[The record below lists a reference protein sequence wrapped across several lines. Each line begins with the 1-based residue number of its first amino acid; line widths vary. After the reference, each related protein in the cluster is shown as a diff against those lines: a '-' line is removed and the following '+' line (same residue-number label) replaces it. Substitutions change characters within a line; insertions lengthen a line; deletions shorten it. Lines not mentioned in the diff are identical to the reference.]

1 MTSRIFRSICLVALA
16 VFLSCL
22 ILIMGVMYEYFSGVQ
37 QKQLKMQTSLAAQG
51 VNNEG
56 YDYLDGLETDEFRLT
71 WISPDGTVLY
81 DSQTDSST
89 MENHLEREEIREA
102 FETGYGE
109 SVRYSSTMM
118 ERSLYSAKLT
128 QDGSVLRLSIS
139 QNTILILVLGMAQ
152 PICIVFAVAII
163 LSLFLASR
171 ISKKIVKP
179 LNSINLD
186 KPLENDGY
194 DELYPLLH
202 RIDSQQKQLKRQSTE
217 LNRRK
222 NELDAIIEEMNE
234 GLVLINKKGTILSIN
249 RAAAKLL
256 DTDMHITGYNLFA
269 ICRSGDIHEDLELA
283 SPVIS
288 EKSVS
293 GAALLIYNVSEKEKS
308 EEIRREF
315 TANVSHELKT
325 PLHSISGYAELLKNG
340 MVKDDDVA
348 PFSKKIYSEAQ
359 RMIQLIDDIIN
370 LSHLDEGA
378 DDMKREDVDLY
389 TLAENAVS
397 SVENEAQNAD
407 VAIELTGETAVV
419 NGISQLLFGMIY
431 NLCDNAV
438 KYNRAGGKVSVDV
451 RNNEDSVIL
460 TVSDTGIG
468 IPEEHKERVFERFY
482 RVNKSHSK
490 EVGGT
495 GLGLSIVKHS
505 AMIHNAKITLN
516 SVLNEGTTIT
526 VVFPKNN

>member
-1 MTSRIFRSICLVALA
+1 MRKAINGTLKILTISSVIVSMLLILVAFCTQYSIKEKSDLKSRTNILA
-16 VFLSCL
+16 QCL
-22 ILIMGVMYEYFSGVQ
+22 D
-37 QKQLKMQTSLAAQG
+37 
-51 VNNEG
+51 G
-56 YDYLDGLETDEFRLT
+56 YDEDIEINILT
-71 WISPDGTVLY
+71 KMYDNVSDIRVTLIKSDGTVIY
-81 DSQTDSST
+81 DNEADTTT
-89 MENHLEREEIREA
+89 MENHFERPEVKQAVTYGNGSSSRNS
-102 FETGYGE
+102 ETIGE
-109 SVRYSSTMM
+109 KIYYYAVKLNNGSILRMSQPTKVIMYMVLTIMPIVIIILICIIAVSFV
-118 ERSLYSAKLT
+118 SAKHLT
-128 QDGSVLRLSIS
+128 KY
-139 QNTILILVLGMAQ
+139 ILD
-152 PICIVFAVAII
+152 PINEVD
-163 LSLFLASR
+163 
-171 ISKKIVKP
+171 
-179 LNSINLD
+179 INNIG
-186 KPLENDGY
+186 KAEIY
-194 DELYPLLH
+194 DELKPFFA
-202 RIDSQQKQLKRQSTE
+202 RIANQ
-217 LNRRK
+217 N
-222 NELDAIIEEMNE
+222 A
-234 GLVLINKKGTILSIN
+234 
-249 RAAAKLL
+249 
-256 DTDMHITGYNLFA
+256 
-269 ICRSGDIHEDLELA
+269 
-283 SPVIS
+283 
-288 EKSVS
+288 
-293 GAALLIYNVSEKEKS
+293 EKEKT
-308 EEIRREF
+308 EKIRREF